1 MSNAPERFE
10 LFILGE
16 GEKKC
21 TEAADTRTPN
31 SSIFTFNKEDHT
43 VANLLRAYLLKD
55 PHVLF
60 SGYKR
65 ILLMA
70 FCAFKLTSGTVP
82 HPLFSKFEL
91 RIQTDGEITPKEAL
105 VTCCRNLVSELEVFS
120 REFTKEFE
128 LRKMVSGDGAAAA
141 EQ

>member
-1 MSNAPERFE
+1 MVFTENRADLTSMSNAPERFE
-10 LFILGE
+10 LFILGD

-21 TEAADTRTPN
+21 TEEADTRTPN

-43 VANLLRAYLLKD
+43 LGNLLRAHLLKD
-55 PHVLF
+55 PHVIF
-60 SGYKR
+60 SGYK
-65 ILLMA
+65 I
-70 FCAFKLTSGTVP
+70 P

-105 VTCCRNLVSELEVFS
+105 VACCRNLVSELEVFS

-128 LRKMVSGDGAAAA
+128 LRKMVSGDVAAADK
-141 EQ
+141 